1 MKGDHGNVVVLSLP
15 LVAHEEILVVLLQ
28 LDEVRL
34 WATSFFRV
42 LSEVCSTLLSKF
54 VLRVVICSAGCL
66 VVLAAKPERCQKFNG
81 EIVNRPKYK
90 FYLIRVCCKFGSK

>member
-1 MKGDHGNVVVLSLP
+1 MKGDHGKVVVLPLSVPVPLVLV
-15 LVAHEEILVVLLQ
+15 LVAHEEILVVLVQ

-54 VLRVVICSAGCL
+54 VLGVVLCSAVCSVGK
-66 VVLAAKPERCQKFNG
+66 AAKPERCETAK
-81 EIVNRPKYK
+81 IVKVQ
-90 FYLIRVCCKFGSK
+90 FSIH

>member
-1 MKGDHGNVVVLSLP
+1 MKGDHGNVVVLPLP

-34 WATSFFRV
+34 RATSASFFRV

-54 VLRVVICSAGCL
+54 VLGVVICSAGCL

-81 EIVNRPKYK
+81 EIVNRPMYK
-90 FYLIRVCCKFGSK
+90 F